1 MSVNESK
8 EFEAINQ
15 KCNERKHVEESQE
28 QAKVVYVNVKKAK
41 ARKKGL
47 RIVAVVTLLLAAAVG
62 GIIGLE
68 AIGWINQTFSIVL
81 MAIAGA
87 VSFFKIG
94 CAWNEIKN

>member
-15 KCNERKHVEESQE
+15 KVNERKHVEETQE
-28 QAKVVYVNVKKAK
+28 QAKVVYVTVKKAK
-41 ARKKGL
+41 ARKRGL
-47 RIVAVVTLLLAAAVG
+47 WFVILITLLLAVAVG
-62 GIIGLE
+62 GIMGLE

-81 MAIAGA
+81 MAISGA
-87 VSFFKIG
+87 AAFFKIG

>member
-15 KCNERKHVEESQE
+15 KCNERRFVEETE
-28 QAKVVYVNVKKAK
+28 GQAKVVYTGMKKAK
-41 ARKKGL
+41 AKKKALGFVIL
-47 RIVAVVTLLLAAAVG
+47 VTLLLAAAVG
-62 GIIGLE
+62 GIIGLK

-81 MAIAGA
+81 MAISGA
-87 VSFFKIG
+87 AAFFKIG